1 MPVGQVEPLGQVVMP
16 LRAGGDASQD
26 GGAGG
31 DRGVGGDASRDGGG
45 TGDRGAD
52 GVGEIRSGAAN
63 GT

>member
-1 MPVGQVEPLGQVVMP
+1 VVMP

-31 DRGVGGDASRDGGG
+31 DRGAVGDASRDGGG